1 MGGWKK
7 EDDTKNNMN
16 KGNNFKISGN
26 LNKVFSDSYCRK
38 HLWIN
43 CDDWS
48 TNLHVL
54 ICVSSISTDDTSHT
68 CHCCQRSFMPR
79 GASEC
84 PSVTGKEK
92 KIFKK
97 AG

>member
-54 ICVSSISTDDTSHT
+54 ICFSSFNTDDKHGF
-68 CHCCQRSFMPR
+68 HDELLNVLLEQQKRR
-79 GASEC
+79 R
-84 PSVTGKEK
+84 KIK
-92 KIFKK
+92 KTD
-97 AG
+97 